1 VIIKP
6 LKGIENCKFQPIIK
20 SVDDVHVNLERLH
33 FASAGQTALN
43 LLKEIVPYALRSE
56 ADSHRSRS
64 ISNSK
69 LVTVRPSDTVRNRDR
84 HSAKGSR
91 LPNSKGSKPI
101 ASINSKSAS
110 DQGKVSRGKMKKISM
125 FDGVIQKFCE

>member
-1 VIIKP
+1 
-6 LKGIENCKFQPIIK
+6 
-20 SVDDVHVNLERLH
+20 VHVNLERLP

-43 LLKEIVPYALRSE
+43 LLKEIVPHALRNE

-69 LVTVRPSDTVRNRDR
+69 FTVRPSDTVRNRDR
-84 HSAKGSR
+84 YSSKGSKM
-91 LPNSKGSKPI
+91 PNSKGSKPI
-101 ASINSKSAS
+101 ASINSRSAS
-110 DQGKVSRGKMKKISM
+110 GEGKVSRGKMKKISM